1 MQGTLEEYF
10 RRKKMPELAEVLNG
24 ILPITKISSNY
35 ISEALTKIPFV
46 GNLAAYKPISKILAH
61 AFGDP
66 KLSEQEKSILLRT
79 LTYQGVGALTYALG
93 WALHGS
99 FSPFY
104 KSSAN
109 KFAQKKNPDEEDN
122 SLLVL
127 FETLSHFPDAL
138 VFNAGVSHAWV
149 WDKYDEEHPGE
160 KSMATF
166 MGSMP
171 DAIMENSRNIAS
183 SSPYLST
190 GNTVLNPLITGKG
203 TGKAA
208 ANFVK
213 SRIPFSTTLSEI
225 AQGKIPVLNK
235 LGIKSGHEE
244 EVKPYEVGIYPKT
257 FMDNI
262 AIGVPG
268 WRQEVLQRLY
278 DEKHSPKPKKT
289 NEEKHDAKVRAH
301 EKKVKD
307 REFKEQLAE

>member
-1 MQGTLEEYF
+1 
-10 RRKKMPELAEVLNG
+10 
-24 ILPITKISSNY
+24 
-35 ISEALTKIPFV
+35 V

-61 AFGDP
+61 VFGSES
-66 KLSEQEKSILLRT
+66 KISEQEKSILLRT

-93 WALHGS
+93 WALHSS

-109 KFAQKKNPDEEDN
+109 KFAQKKNPDEENN

-149 WDKYDEEHPGE
+149 WDKYDEEHPGD

-208 ANFVK
+208 ANFIK
-213 SRIPFSTTLSEI
+213 SRVPFSTTASEI
-225 AQGKIPVLNK
+225 AQGKIPVLNR
-235 LGIKSGHEE
+235 LGIKSGNEE
-244 EVKPYEVGIYPKT
+244 KVQPYQVGISPKT

-262 AIGVPG
+262 AVGVPG
-268 WRQEVLQRLY
+268 WRQKVLQKLY
-278 DEKHSPKPKKT
+278 DEKYNTEKPEKT
-289 NEEKHDAKVRAH
+289 DAELDAADERADKLDADKEKF
-301 EKKVKD
+301 E
-307 REFKEQLAE
+307 EQLGR